1 MAFFSLS
8 IFVTVNVVLYSNF
21 LRLAVSQSQKI
32 VIKVTI
38 KCGKDTKYIFKAV
51 AKLEGMISLYL
62 PRQNQFAK
70 LNTCS
75 RKRIAFLIS
84 F

>member
-32 VIKVTI
+32 VIKVII
-38 KCGKDTKYIFKAV
+38 KCGKDKKYIFKAV
-51 AKLEGMISLYL
+51 AKLEGFSLYL
-62 PRQNQFAK
+62 SRQNQFAK

-75 RKRIAFLIS
+75 RKWIAFLIS